1 MLLPY
6 PFYHDKKISSQDN
19 FHRIWSIMIAY
30 VQAARKIL
38 KEFFCCFL
46 LISGLLECICDEL
59 GFGLLEQMHAQG
71 EALANEYPRQLLI
84 REVVEISIL
93 LYMG

>member
-1 MLLPY
+1 M
-6 PFYHDKKISSQDN
+6 H
-19 FHRIWSIMIAY
+19 
-30 VQAARKIL
+30 
-38 KEFFCCFL
+38 
-46 LISGLLECICDEL
+46 CDEL

-71 EALANEYPRQLLI
+71 EALANEYPRQLFI

>member
-1 MLLPY
+1 
-6 PFYHDKKISSQDN
+6 
-19 FHRIWSIMIAY
+19 MIAY

>member
-6 PFYHDKKISSQDN
+6 PFYHDKKNPVKTIFIISGTIIHSLCA
-19 FHRIWSIMIAY
+19 SSK
-30 VQAARKIL
+30 KIF
-38 KEFFCCFL
+38 KGIFL
-46 LISGLLECICDEL
+46 LLPFDFRFAGICDEL

-71 EALANEYPRQLLI
+71 EALANEYPRQLFI